1 MNQPSVLPASEWE
14 LIDNGDW
21 NGLQKWI
28 RATDEDEGTVQVA
41 YHQKNL
47 EQILEDNKRAQN
59 ESFDRTSDWWHVAKI
74 PPIVEI
80 EWLTKYGV
88 SLKNPNHGDA
98 VKRLLNS
105 SEYRHL
111 KRAPIVI

>member
-1 MNQPSVLPASEWE
+1 VLPASEWE
-14 LIDNGDW
+14 LIDNGDF

-28 RATDEDEGTVQVA
+28 RASDEDHGTVQVA

-47 EQILEDNKRAQN
+47 AEILDDNKRAQN
-59 ESFDRTSDWWHVAKI
+59 DGFNRKGDLWHAATI

-88 SLKNPNHGDA
+88 RLKDPNHAGA

-105 SEYRHL
+105 SEYCHL
-111 KRAPIVI
+111 KRAPIVL

>member
-1 MNQPSVLPASEWE
+1 MSFSNWE
-14 LIDNGDW
+14 LVDDGSF
-21 NGLQKWI
+21 NGLRKWM
-28 RATDEDEGTVQVA
+28 RTSGDDEGTVQVA
-41 YHQKNL
+41 YDQINL
-47 EQILEDNKRAQN
+47 QQTLDDNKQALN
-59 ESFDRTSDWWHVAKI
+59 HGVIDRKADMWLAATI

-88 SLKNPNHGDA
+88 RLSDPNHKAA

-105 SEYRHL
+105 SEYCHL